1 LSAWNCRSA
10 GIWRAPRY
18 RVNFVFPTKEYER
31 TRTEVLIETFIRKQL
46 RLKAHTVTK
55 VEETDDS
62 MLVYIDR
69 LGKRLLRCGV
79 CRQRCLEVH
88 DISKEREWRDLS
100 MRKLPLKLRYR
111 PRRVECP
118 RCGVR
123 VEDFPWA
130 EPWARVTTALS
141 NAVAVL
147 ARELSWKGTAREYGL
162 NWKSVATIVKRAV
175 QYGLKH
181 RKRPPVHA
189 IGIDEVSRRK
199 GQVYLTVVY
208 DLERRVLLW
217 VGDDRTE
224 EAVRPFFTKEMG
236 KRRCQT
242 LQVVCMDMWAA
253 YAKLVRDHAVNA
265 QILFD
270 RFHIVKH
277 LNEAVDAARR
287 DLWRQL
293 TTKER
298 VSFKG
303 TRWLLLKNPWNLN
316 SGQKE
321 RLSTLVRWNSP
332 LVRAWYLKESF
343 QLFWT
348 YKQPW
353 RAKQH
358 LLKWMNSA
366 MRSRLEPFK
375 KFVGMLRSHLDGVLA
390 WTDTR
395 LSNGAVEGMNN
406 KIKSIS
412 HRSFGFRTAENFIA
426 AIYHCCARLP
436 LPVER

>member
-1 LSAWNCRSA
+1 L
-10 GIWRAPRY
+10 
-18 RVNFVFPTKEYER
+18 
-31 TRTEVLIETFIRKQL
+31 LIETFLRKQL
-46 RLKAHTVTK
+46 KLKAHTVTK
-55 VEETDDS
+55 VEETERY
-62 MLVYIDR
+62 MIVHIDR
-69 LGKRLLRCGV
+69 LGGRMLRCGV
-79 CRQRCLEVH
+79 CRQRCRNVH
-88 DISKEREWRDLS
+88 SVRKAREWRDLS

-118 RCGVR
+118 RCGLR

-141 NAVAVL
+141 NAVARL
-147 ARELSWKGTAREYGL
+147 ARELSWQGTARQYGL

-175 QYGLKH
+175 QYGLRH
-181 RKRPPVHA
+181 RKRPPVHV

-217 VGDDRTE
+217 VGDERTE
-224 EAVRPFFTKEMG
+224 EAVKPFFTKEMG
-236 KRRCQT
+236 PRRCRT

-253 YAKLVRDHAVNA
+253 YANLVREHAPNA

-277 LNEAVDAARR
+277 LNEAVDAVRR
-287 DLWRQL
+287 DLWRRL
-293 TTKER
+293 TAKER
-298 VSFKG
+298 TTFKG
-303 TRWLLLKNPWNLN
+303 TRWLLLKNPWNLTGN
-316 SGQKE
+316 QKE
-321 RLSTLVRWNSP
+321 RLSTLVQWNTP
-332 LVRAWYLKESF
+332 LVRAWYLKEAF

-358 LLKWMNSA
+358 LTKWINSA
-366 MRSRLEPFK
+366 MRSKLQPFK
-375 KFVGMLRSHLDGVLA
+375 KFAQMLRSHLDGILA
-390 WTDTR
+390 WTKAR
-395 LSNGAVEGMNN
+395 VSNGAVEGMNN

-426 AIYHCCARLP
+426 AIYHCCAQLP
-436 LPVER
+436 LPAER

>member
-1 LSAWNCRSA
+1 
-10 GIWRAPRY
+10 
-18 RVNFVFPTKEYER
+18 
-31 TRTEVLIETFIRKQL
+31 
-46 RLKAHTVTK
+46 VTK
-55 VEETDDS
+55 VEETERY
-62 MLVYIDR
+62 MIVHIDR
-69 LGKRLLRCGV
+69 LGGRMLRCGV
-79 CRQRCLEVH
+79 CRQRCRNVH
-88 DISKEREWRDLS
+88 SVRKAREWRDLS

-118 RCGVR
+118 RCGLR

-141 NAVAVL
+141 NAVARL
-147 ARELSWKGTAREYGL
+147 ARELSWQGTARQYGL

-175 QYGLKH
+175 QYGLRH
-181 RKRPPVHA
+181 RKRPPVHV

-217 VGDDRTE
+217 VGDERTE
-224 EAVRPFFTKEMG
+224 EAVKPFFTKEMG
-236 KRRCQT
+236 PRRCRT

-253 YAKLVRDHAVNA
+253 YANLVREHAPNA

-277 LNEAVDAARR
+277 LNEAVDAVRR
-287 DLWRQL
+287 DLWRRL
-293 TTKER
+293 TAKER
-298 VSFKG
+298 TTFKG
-303 TRWLLLKNPWNLN
+303 TRWLLLKNPWNLTGN
-316 SGQKE
+316 QKE
-321 RLSTLVRWNSP
+321 RLSTLVQWNTP
-332 LVRAWYLKESF
+332 LVRAWYLKEAF

-358 LLKWMNSA
+358 LTKWINSA
-366 MRSRLEPFK
+366 MRSKLQPFK
-375 KFVGMLRSHLDGVLA
+375 KFAQMLRSHLDGILA
-390 WTDTR
+390 WTKAR
-395 LSNGAVEGMNN
+395 VSNGAVEGMNN

-426 AIYHCCARLP
+426 AIYHCCAQLP
-436 LPVER
+436 LPAER

>member
-1 LSAWNCRSA
+1 M
-10 GIWRAPRY
+10 
-18 RVNFVFPTKEYER
+18 
-31 TRTEVLIETFIRKQL
+31 LIETFMRKQL
-46 RLKAHTVTK
+46 GLKAHTVTK
-55 VEETDDS
+55 VEETEEFMVID
-62 MLVYIDR
+62 IDR
-69 LGKRLLRCGV
+69 RGDRLLRCGL
-79 CRQRCLEVH
+79 CRQRCRKVH
-88 DISKEREWRDLS
+88 SVQKRREWRDLS

-123 VEDFPWA
+123 VEGFPWA

-141 NAVAVL
+141 NAVAML
-147 ARELSWKGTAREYGL
+147 ARELSWQGTAREYGL

-181 RKRPPVHA
+181 RQRPPVHV

-217 VGDDRTE
+217 VGEERTE
-224 EAVRPFFTKEMG
+224 EAVQKFFTEELG
-236 KRRCQT
+236 RRRCRT

-253 YAKLVRDHAVNA
+253 YANLVREHAPNA
-265 QILFD
+265 KILFD

-287 DLWRQL
+287 ELWRQL
-293 TTKER
+293 TSKQR
-298 VSFKG
+298 VTFKG

-316 SGQKE
+316 DNQKD
-321 RLSTLVRWNSP
+321 RLSTLVRWNTP

-343 QLFWT
+343 QLFWA

-353 RAKQH
+353 RAQQH

-366 MRSRLEPFK
+366 MHSRLEPFK
-375 KFVGMLRSHLDGVLA
+375 KFVRMLRSHLDGVLA
-390 WTDTR
+390 WTKTR

-412 HRSFGFRTAENFIA
+412 HRSFGFASAKNFIA

>member
-1 LSAWNCRSA
+1 M
-10 GIWRAPRY
+10 
-18 RVNFVFPTKEYER
+18 
-31 TRTEVLIETFIRKQL
+31 LIETFIRKQL
-46 RLKAHTVTK
+46 RLKAHTVTR
-55 VEETDDS
+55 VEETDDC
-62 MLVYIDR
+62 MRVYIDR
-69 LGKRLLRCGV
+69 LGSRLLRCSV
-79 CRQRCLEVH
+79 CGKRCREVH
-88 DISKEREWRDLS
+88 DIRKQREWRDLS
-100 MRKLPLKLRYR
+100 MRKLPLKLLYR

-123 VEDFPWA
+123 VEEFPWA

-147 ARELSWKGTAREYGL
+147 ARELSWQGTAREYGL

-175 QYGLKH
+175 RYGLKH
-181 RKRPPVHA
+181 RARPPVHA
-189 IGIDEVSRRK
+189 IGMDEVSRRK

-224 EAVRPFFTKEMG
+224 EAVRPFFTQEMG
-236 KRRCQT
+236 KRRCRT
-242 LQVVCMDMWAA
+242 LRVVCMDMWAP
-253 YAKLVRDHAVNA
+253 YAKLVRDNAVNA

-277 LNEAVDAARR
+277 LSEAVDAARR

-293 TTKER
+293 TSKEK
-298 VSFKG
+298 VEVKG
-303 TRWLLLKNPWNLN
+303 TRWLLLKNPWNLTN
-316 SGQKE
+316 DQKE

-343 QLFWT
+343 QLFWS
-348 YKQPW
+348 YKQPG

-375 KFVGMLRSHLDGVLA
+375 KFTRMLRSHLDGVLA
-390 WTDTR
+390 WTKTR

-412 HRSFGFRTAENFIA
+412 H
-426 AIYHCCARLP
+426 HAR
-436 LPVER
+436 

>member
-1 LSAWNCRSA
+1 
-10 GIWRAPRY
+10 
-18 RVNFVFPTKEYER
+18 VFPTKEYER

-46 RLKAHTVTK
+46 RLKAHAVTK
-55 VEETDDS
+55 VEETDEC
-62 MLVYIDR
+62 MRVYIDR

-79 CRQRCLEVH
+79 CRQRCQEVH
-88 DISKEREWRDLS
+88 DIRKERVWRDLS
-100 MRKLPLKLRYR
+100 MRKLPLKLLYR

-175 QYGLKH
+175 DYGLKH
-181 RKRPPVHA
+181 RARPPVHV

-224 EAVRPFFTKEMG
+224 EAVRPFFTQEMG
-236 KRRCQT
+236 TRRCRT
-242 LQVVCMDMWAA
+242 LRVVCMDMWAP

-277 LNEAVDAARR
+277 LHEAVEAARR

-293 TTKER
+293 TSKER
-298 VSFKG
+298 VTFKG

-316 SGQKE
+316 NQQKE

-353 RAKQH
+353 RAKQL
-358 LLKWMNSA
+358 LLKWMTSA
-366 MRSRLEPFK
+366 MRSKLEPFK
-375 KFVGMLRSHLDGVLA
+375 KFVGMLRSHLEGVLA
-390 WTDTR
+390 WTETR

-412 HRSFGFRTAENFIA
+412 HRSFGFRSATNFIA